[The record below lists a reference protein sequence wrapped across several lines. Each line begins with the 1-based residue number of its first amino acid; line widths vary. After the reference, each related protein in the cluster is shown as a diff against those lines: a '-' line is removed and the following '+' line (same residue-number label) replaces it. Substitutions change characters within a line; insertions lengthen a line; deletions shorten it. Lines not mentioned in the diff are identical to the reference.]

1 MDERARQGA
10 EHLHYAQAAGR
21 AAGQAGA
28 WGRAAGQAEHADA
41 WGRATDQTASQ
52 AAEHAGAWGRA
63 TDQAAGQAAEQAARA
78 ADAARSALP
87 GGIRSGQEFEG
98 TLFQR
103 QLATALAAQ
112 PHSRS
117 LGTYVLGASLL
128 RTGLSFG
135 GRRRRILER
144 EGFDTT
150 VAPGGVLD
158 TDELIYVHG
167 RRLPSIMRN
176 GTDLIRRHQD
186 KELQPTEF
194 GPATGSLR
202 RVTVSEADRRRG
214 AVDWDRLCVD
224 TNAGIGNQHVDV
236 LVSPIGQDEA
246 EYAADMGLLL
256 PEWLPPRAAQ
266 ALVAYPD
273 RPTVRLHLL
282 GEGRVGVD
290 EGARF
295 RLYEGVPHAMRG
307 SLVMT
312 SGRATRAELW
322 ISNRDSLVSSIFN
335 TLDCLGKFLGFLGE
349 IGEVVAAFF

>member
-10 EHLHYAQAAGR
+10 ERLHYAQAAGR
-21 AAGQAGA
+21 ATGQAGA
-28 WGRAAGQAEHADA
+28 WGRATG
-41 WGRATDQTASQ
+41 QTASQ
-52 AAEHAGAWGRA
+52 VAG
-63 TDQAAGQAAEQAARA
+63 QAARA

-87 GGIRSGQEFEG
+87 GGIRSGQEFKG

-103 QLATALAAQ
+103 RLATALATR
-112 PHSRS
+112 PHARS
-117 LGTYVLGASLL
+117 LGTNILGASLL

-158 TDELIYVHG
+158 ADELIHIHG
-167 RRLPSIMRN
+167 RRLPRIMSNKKRQ
-176 GTDLIRRHQD
+176 QD
-186 KELQPTEF
+186 EELRPMD
-194 GPATGSLR
+194 GGSATGSLR

-214 AVDWDRLCVD
+214 AVDWDRLCMD
-224 TNAGIGNQHVDV
+224 TSSDRIDDDQHVDV
-236 LVSPIGQDEA
+236 LVAPIGRDGA

-266 ALVAYPD
+266 ALVARPD

-282 GEGRVGVD
+282 GENRVGVD
-290 EGARF
+290 DGARF
-295 RLYEGVPHAMRG
+295 RLYEGVPHAMCG

-322 ISNRDSLVSSIFN
+322 ISNRNSLGSSIFN
-335 TLDCLGKFLGFLGE
+335 TLDSLGKFLGFLGE

>member
-10 EHLHYAQAAGR
+10 ERLHYAQAAGR
-21 AAGQAGA
+21 AAGQADA
-28 WGRAAGQAEHADA
+28 WGRAAGQAGQAGA
-41 WGRATDQTASQ
+41 WDRATGQTASQ
-52 AAEHAGAWGRA
+52 AAG
-63 TDQAAGQAAEQAARA
+63 QAARA

-87 GGIRSGQEFEG
+87 GGIRSGQGFEG

-103 QLATALAAQ
+103 RLATALAAQ

-158 TDELIYVHG
+158 ADELIHVHG
-167 RRLPSIMRN
+167 RRLPRIMSN
-176 GTDLIRRHQD
+176 GTDLIRRQQD
-186 KELQPTEF
+186 EELRPMEF
-194 GPATGSLR
+194 GSATGSLR
-202 RVTVSEADRRRG
+202 RVTVSEDDRRRG
-214 AVDWDRLCVD
+214 AVDWDRLCMD
-224 TNAGIGNQHVDV
+224 TSSDRTDDDQHVDV
-236 LVSPIGQDEA
+236 LVAPIGRDGA
-246 EYAADMGLLL
+246 EYAADMSLLL

-266 ALVAYPD
+266 ALVARPD

-282 GEGRVGVD
+282 GEDWVGVD
-290 EGARF
+290 DGARF
-295 RLYEGVPHAMRG
+295 RLYEGVPHAMCG

-322 ISNRDSLVSSIFN
+322 ISDRRNIGSDII
-335 TLDCLGKFLGFLGE
+335 DFLGDLADLGE
-349 IGEVVAAFF
+349 IAAAF

>member
-10 EHLHYAQAAGR
+10 ERLRRAAARTGGALSQAAGR
-21 AAGQAGA
+21 AAEHAGA
-28 WGRAAGQAEHADA
+28 WGRAAGQA
-41 WGRATDQTASQ
+41 
-52 AAEHAGAWGRA
+52 
-63 TDQAAGQAAEQAARA
+63 GQAASQVAGQVAGQAARA

-87 GGIRSGQEFEG
+87 GGIRSGQEFKG

-103 QLATALAAQ
+103 RLATALATR
-112 PHSRS
+112 PHARS
-117 LGTYVLGASLL
+117 LGTNILGASPL
-128 RTGLSFG
+128 RTGLSLG
-135 GRRRRILER
+135 GRRRRTLER

-158 TDELIYVHG
+158 ADELIHIHG
-167 RRLPSIMRN
+167 RRLPRIMSN
-176 GTDLIRRHQD
+176 TNLIRRQQD
-186 KELQPTEF
+186 EELRPMD
-194 GPATGSLR
+194 GGSATGSLR

-224 TNAGIGNQHVDV
+224 TSSDRIDDNQHVDV
-236 LVSPIGQDEA
+236 LVAPIGRDGA

-266 ALVAYPD
+266 ALVARPD

-282 GEGRVGVD
+282 GEDRVGVD
-290 EGARF
+290 DGARF

-322 ISNRDSLVSSIFN
+322 ISDRRNIGSDIIDL
-335 TLDCLGKFLGFLGE
+335 LGDLADLGE
-349 IGEVVAAFF
+349 IAAAF

>member
-10 EHLHYAQAAGR
+10 ERLRRAAARTGGALSQAAGR
-21 AAGQAGA
+21 AAEHAGA
-28 WGRAAGQAEHADA
+28 WGRAAGQA
-41 WGRATDQTASQ
+41 
-52 AAEHAGAWGRA
+52 
-63 TDQAAGQAAEQAARA
+63 GQAASQVAGQVAGQAARA

-87 GGIRSGQEFEG
+87 GGIRSGQEFKG

-103 QLATALAAQ
+103 RLATALATR
-112 PHSRS
+112 PHARS
-117 LGTYVLGASLL
+117 LGTNVLGASLL
-128 RTGLSFG
+128 RTGLSLG
-135 GRRRRILER
+135 WRRKRTLER

-158 TDELIYVHG
+158 ADELIHIHG

-186 KELQPTEF
+186 KELRPMDGGST
-194 GPATGSLR
+194 TGSLR

-236 LVSPIGQDEA
+236 LVAPIGQDGA
-246 EYAADMGLLL
+246 EYAADMSLLL

-266 ALVAYPD
+266 ALVARPD

-282 GEGRVGVD
+282 GEDRVGVD
-290 EGARF
+290 DGARF

-322 ISNRDSLVSSIFN
+322 ISDRRNIGSDIIDL
-335 TLDCLGKFLGFLGE
+335 LGDLADLGE
-349 IGEVVAAFF
+349 IAAAF

>member
-10 EHLHYAQAAGR
+10 ERLRHAQVAGR
-21 AAGQAGA
+21 ATGQAGA
-28 WGRAAGQAEHADA
+28 WGRP
-41 WGRATDQTASQ
+41 
-52 AAEHAGAWGRA
+52 
-63 TDQAAGQAAEQAARA
+63 AGQAASQVAGQVAGHAARA
-78 ADAARSALP
+78 ADAARSVLP

-103 QLATALAAQ
+103 RLATALAAQ

-117 LGTYVLGASLL
+117 LGTKVLGASLL

-135 GRRRRILER
+135 GRRRRTLER

-150 VAPGGVLD
+150 VAPGGTLD
-158 TDELIYVHG
+158 ADELIHIHG

-194 GPATGSLR
+194 GSATGSLR

-224 TNAGIGNQHVDV
+224 TNAGIGNQHIDV
-236 LVSPIGQDEA
+236 LVAPIGRDGA
-246 EYAADMGLLL
+246 EYAADMSLLL
-256 PEWLPPRAAQ
+256 PEWLPPRVAQ
-266 ALVAYPD
+266 ALVACPD

-282 GEGRVGVD
+282 GENRVGVD
-290 EGARF
+290 DGARF

-322 ISNRDSLVSSIFN
+322 ISNRNSLGSSIFN
-335 TLDCLGKFLGFLGE
+335 TLDSLDNSLGFLGFLGE
-349 IGEVVAAFF
+349 IVSGWA

>member
-10 EHLHYAQAAGR
+10 ERLRRAAARTGGALSQAAGR
-21 AAGQAGA
+21 AAEQAGA
-28 WGRAAGQAEHADA
+28 WGRATA
-41 WGRATDQTASQ
+41 QTASQ
-52 AAEHAGAWGRA
+52 AAG
-63 TDQAAGQAAEQAARA
+63 QAARA

-87 GGIRSGQEFEG
+87 GGIRSGQGFEG

-103 QLATALAAQ
+103 RLATALATR
-112 PHSRS
+112 PHARS
-117 LGTYVLGASLL
+117 LGTNILGASPL
-128 RTGLSFG
+128 RTGLSLG
-135 GRRRRILER
+135 WRRKRTLER

-158 TDELIYVHG
+158 VDELIHIHG
-167 RRLPSIMRN
+167 RRLPRIMSNKKRQ
-176 GTDLIRRHQD
+176 QD
-186 KELQPTEF
+186 EELRPMD
-194 GPATGSLR
+194 GGSATGSLR

-214 AVDWDRLCVD
+214 AVDWDRLCMD
-224 TNAGIGNQHVDV
+224 TSSDRIDDDQHVDV
-236 LVSPIGQDEA
+236 LVAPIGRDGA
-246 EYAADMGLLL
+246 EYAADMSLLL

-266 ALVAYPD
+266 ALVARPD

-282 GEGRVGVD
+282 GENRVGVD
-290 EGARF
+290 DGARF

-322 ISNRDSLVSSIFN
+322 ISNRDSLGSSIFN
-335 TLDCLGKFLGFLGE
+335 TLDSLGNFLGFLGE

>member
-10 EHLHYAQAAGR
+10 ERLHYAQAAGR
-21 AAGQAGA
+21 ATG
-28 WGRAAGQAEHADA
+28 
-41 WGRATDQTASQ
+41 QTASQ
-52 AAEHAGAWGRA
+52 AAG
-63 TDQAAGQAAEQAARA
+63 QAARA

-87 GGIRSGQEFEG
+87 GGIRSGQGFEG

-103 QLATALAAQ
+103 RLATALAAQ

-117 LGTYVLGASLL
+117 LGTKVLGASLL

-135 GRRRRILER
+135 WRRRRILER

-158 TDELIYVHG
+158 ADELIHIHG
-167 RRLPSIMRN
+167 RRLPRIMSN
-176 GTDLIRRHQD
+176 GTDLIRRQQD
-186 KELQPTEF
+186 EELRPMDG

-202 RVTVSEADRRRG
+202 RMTVSEADRRRG

-224 TNAGIGNQHVDV
+224 TSSDRIDDNQHIDV
-236 LVSPIGQDEA
+236 LIAPIGRDGA
-246 EYAADMGLLL
+246 EYAADMSLLL

-266 ALVAYPD
+266 ALVARPD

-282 GEGRVGVD
+282 GENRVGVD
-290 EGARF
+290 DGARF

-322 ISNRDSLVSSIFN
+322 ISNRNSLGSSIFN
-335 TLDCLGKFLGFLGE
+335 TLDSLDNSLGFLGFLGE
-349 IGEVVAAFF
+349 IVSGWA

>member
-10 EHLHYAQAAGR
+10 ERLHYAQAAGR
-21 AAGQAGA
+21 AAGQADA
-28 WGRAAGQAEHADA
+28 WGRAAGQA
-41 WGRATDQTASQ
+41 GQ
-52 AAEHAGAWGRA
+52 AGAWGRA
-63 TDQAAGQAAEQAARA
+63 TDQAARA

-87 GGIRSGQEFEG
+87 SGIRSGQGFEG

-135 GRRRRILER
+135 GRRRRTLER

-158 TDELIYVHG
+158 ADELIHIHG
-167 RRLPSIMRN
+167 RRLPHIMSNKKRQ
-176 GTDLIRRHQD
+176 QD
-186 KELQPTEF
+186 EELRPMD
-194 GPATGSLR
+194 GGSATGSLR

-214 AVDWDRLCVD
+214 AVDWDRLCMD
-224 TNAGIGNQHVDV
+224 TSSDRIDDDQHVDV
-236 LVSPIGQDEA
+236 LVAPIGQDEA

-266 ALVAYPD
+266 ALVARPD

-282 GEGRVGVD
+282 GEDRVGVD
-290 EGARF
+290 DGARF
-295 RLYEGVPHAMRG
+295 RLYEGVPHAMCG

>member
-10 EHLHYAQAAGR
+10 ERLRHAQVAGR
-21 AAGQAGA
+21 ATGQAGA
-28 WGRAAGQAEHADA
+28 WGRATG
-41 WGRATDQTASQ
+41 QTASQ
-52 AAEHAGAWGRA
+52 AAG
-63 TDQAAGQAAEQAARA
+63 QAARA
-78 ADAARSALP
+78 ADAARSVLP

-103 QLATALAAQ
+103 RLATALATR
-112 PHSRS
+112 PHARS
-117 LGTYVLGASLL
+117 LGTNILGASSLL
-128 RTGLSFG
+128 RTGLLSLG
-135 GRRRRILER
+135 WRRKRTLER

-158 TDELIYVHG
+158 ADELIHVHG
-167 RRLPSIMRN
+167 RRLPSIMRRD
-176 GTDLIRRHQD
+176 TDLIRRHQD
-186 KELQPTEF
+186 KELRPTEF

-224 TNAGIGNQHVDV
+224 THAGMGNQHVDV
-236 LVSPIGQDEA
+236 LVAPIGRDGA
-246 EYAADMGLLL
+246 EYAADMRLLL

-266 ALVAYPD
+266 ALVARPD
-273 RPTVRLHLL
+273 RPIVRLHLL

-290 EGARF
+290 DGARF

-349 IGEVVAAFF
+349 IGEVVAPFF

>member
-10 EHLHYAQAAGR
+10 ERLHYAQAAGR
-21 AAGQAGA
+21 AAGQADA
-28 WGRAAGQAEHADA
+28 WGRAAGQAGQAGA
-41 WGRATDQTASQ
+41 WDRAAGQTGQTASQ
-52 AAEHAGAWGRA
+52 TAG
-63 TDQAAGQAAEQAARA
+63 QAARA

-87 GGIRSGQEFEG
+87 GGIRSGQGFEG

-103 QLATALAAQ
+103 RLATALAAQ

-158 TDELIYVHG
+158 ADELIHVHG

-186 KELQPTEF
+186 EELQPTEF
-194 GPATGSLR
+194 GSATGSLR
-202 RVTVSEADRRRG
+202 RVTVSEDDRRRG

-224 TNAGIGNQHVDV
+224 TSSDRADDNQHIDV
-236 LVSPIGQDEA
+236 LVAPIGRDGA
-246 EYAADMGLLL
+246 EYAADMSLLL

-266 ALVAYPD
+266 ALVARPD

-282 GEGRVGVD
+282 GENRVGVD
-290 EGARF
+290 DGARF
-295 RLYEGVPHAMRG
+295 RLYEGVPHAMCG

-322 ISNRDSLVSSIFN
+322 ISDRRNIGSDII
-335 TLDCLGKFLGFLGE
+335 DFLGDLADLGE
-349 IGEVVAAFF
+349 IAAAF

>member
-10 EHLHYAQAAGR
+10 ERLRRAAARTGGALSQAAGR
-21 AAGQAGA
+21 AAGQA
-28 WGRAAGQAEHADA
+28 AG
-41 WGRATDQTASQ
+41 
-52 AAEHAGAWGRA
+52 
-63 TDQAAGQAAEQAARA
+63 A

-87 GGIRSGQEFEG
+87 GGIRSGQGFEG

-103 QLATALAAQ
+103 RLATALAAQ

-144 EGFDTT
+144 GGFDTT

-214 AVDWDRLCVD
+214 AVDATTGPRRMVQSVQTRPSWGTAPSARKPVTAPSRQPLP
-224 TNAGIGNQHVDV
+224 
-236 LVSPIGQDEA
+236 SP
-246 EYAADMGLLL
+246 
-256 PEWLPPRAAQ
+256 
-266 ALVAYPD
+266 
-273 RPTVRLHLL
+273 
-282 GEGRVGVD
+282 
-290 EGARF
+290 
-295 RLYEGVPHAMRG
+295 
-307 SLVMT
+307 
-312 SGRATRAELW
+312 
-322 ISNRDSLVSSIFN
+322 
-335 TLDCLGKFLGFLGE
+335 
-349 IGEVVAAFF
+349 

>member
-10 EHLHYAQAAGR
+10 ERLRHAQVAGR
-21 AAGQAGA
+21 ATGQAGA
-28 WGRAAGQAEHADA
+28 WNQPTGQAASQVAGQV
-41 WGRATDQTASQ
+41 
-52 AAEHAGAWGRA
+52 
-63 TDQAAGQAAEQAARA
+63 AGQAASQVAGQVAGQAARA
-78 ADAARSALP
+78 ADAARSVLP

-103 QLATALAAQ
+103 RLATALATR
-112 PHSRS
+112 PHARS
-117 LGTYVLGASLL
+117 LGTKVLGASLL

-135 GRRRRILER
+135 GRRRRTLER

-158 TDELIYVHG
+158 ADELIHVHG
-167 RRLPSIMRN
+167 RRLPSIMRRD
-176 GTDLIRRHQD
+176 TDLIRRHQD

-194 GPATGSLR
+194 GSATGSLR

-224 TNAGIGNQHVDV
+224 TNAGMGNQHVDV
-236 LVSPIGQDEA
+236 LVAPIGRDGA
-246 EYAADMGLLL
+246 EYAADMRLLL
-256 PEWLPPRAAQ
+256 PAWLPPRAAQ
-266 ALVAYPD
+266 ALVARPD
-273 RPTVRLHLL
+273 RPIVRLHLL
-282 GEGRVGVD
+282 GEDRIGID
-290 EGARF
+290 DGARF

-322 ISNRDSLVSSIFN
+322 ISNRDSIVSSIFN

>member
-10 EHLHYAQAAGR
+10 ERLRRAAARTGDALSQAAGR
-21 AAGQAGA
+21 ATEQAGA
-28 WGRAAGQAEHADA
+28 WGRAVGQTGRAASQVAGQV
-41 WGRATDQTASQ
+41 
-52 AAEHAGAWGRA
+52 AG
-63 TDQAAGQAAEQAARA
+63 QAARA

-87 GGIRSGQEFEG
+87 GGIRSGQEFKG

-103 QLATALAAQ
+103 RLATALATR
-112 PHSRS
+112 PHARS
-117 LGTYVLGASLL
+117 LGTNVLGASLL
-128 RTGLSFG
+128 RTGLSLG
-135 GRRRRILER
+135 WRRKRTLER

-158 TDELIYVHG
+158 ADELIHIHG
-167 RRLPSIMRN
+167 RRLPRIMRHD
-176 GTDLIRRHQD
+176 TDLIRRHQD

-224 TNAGIGNQHVDV
+224 THAGMGNQHVDV
-236 LVSPIGQDEA
+236 LVAPIGRDGA
-246 EYAADMGLLL
+246 EYAADMRLLL
-256 PEWLPPRAAQ
+256 PAWLPPRAAQ
-266 ALVAYPD
+266 ALVARPD
-273 RPTVRLHLL
+273 RPIVRLHLL
-282 GEGRVGVD
+282 GEGWVGVD
-290 EGARF
+290 DGARF

-322 ISNRDSLVSSIFN
+322 ISDRDNIGPDVI
-335 TLDCLGKFLGFLGE
+335 DFLGE
-349 IGEVVAAFF
+349 VLGDLIELSAL

>member
-10 EHLHYAQAAGR
+10 ERLRRAAARTGGALSQAAGR
-21 AAGQAGA
+21 AAEQAGA
-28 WGRAAGQAEHADA
+28 WGRAAEQ
-41 WGRATDQTASQ
+41 
-52 AAEHAGAWGRA
+52 
-63 TDQAAGQAAEQAARA
+63 AGQAASQVAGQVVGQAARA

-87 GGIRSGQEFEG
+87 GGIRSGQGFEG

-103 QLATALAAQ
+103 RLATALATR
-112 PHSRS
+112 PHARS
-117 LGTYVLGASLL
+117 LGTNILGASSLL
-128 RTGLSFG
+128 RTGLSLG
-135 GRRRRILER
+135 WRRKRTLER

-158 TDELIYVHG
+158 ADELIYVHG

-224 TNAGIGNQHVDV
+224 TSSDRADDDQHIDV
-236 LVSPIGQDEA
+236 LVAPIGRDGA
-246 EYAADMGLLL
+246 EYAADMRLLL

-266 ALVAYPD
+266 ALVARPD
-273 RPTVRLHLL
+273 RPIVRLHLL

-290 EGARF
+290 DGARF

-322 ISNRDSLVSSIFN
+322 ISDRKNIGPDVI
-335 TLDCLGKFLGFLGE
+335 DFLGE
-349 IGEVVAAFF
+349 VLGDLIELSAL

>member
-10 EHLHYAQAAGR
+10 ERLRHAQVAGR
-21 AAGQAGA
+21 ATGQAGAWNQPTGQAGAWNQPTGQAGA
-28 WGRAAGQAEHADA
+28 WGRATG
-41 WGRATDQTASQ
+41 QTASQ
-52 AAEHAGAWGRA
+52 AAG
-63 TDQAAGQAAEQAARA
+63 QAARA

-87 GGIRSGQEFEG
+87 GGIRSGQGFEG

-103 QLATALAAQ
+103 RLATALAAQ

-135 GRRRRILER
+135 WRRKRTLER

-158 TDELIYVHG
+158 ADELIHIHG
-167 RRLPSIMRN
+167 RRLPRIMRHD
-176 GTDLIRRHQD
+176 TDLIRRHQD

-224 TNAGIGNQHVDV
+224 TSSDRADDDQHIDV
-236 LVSPIGQDEA
+236 LVAPIGRDGA
-246 EYAADMGLLL
+246 EYAADMRLLL

-266 ALVAYPD
+266 ALVARPD
-273 RPTVRLHLL
+273 RPIVRLHLL
-282 GEGRVGVD
+282 GEGWVGVD
-290 EGARF
+290 DGARF

-349 IGEVVAAFF
+349 IGEVVAPFF

>member
-10 EHLHYAQAAGR
+10 ERLRRAAARTGGALSQAAGR
-21 AAGQAGA
+21 AAEQAGA
-28 WGRAAGQAEHADA
+28 WGRAAGQA
-41 WGRATDQTASQ
+41 
-52 AAEHAGAWGRA
+52 
-63 TDQAAGQAAEQAARA
+63 GQAASQVAGQVAGQAARA

-87 GGIRSGQEFEG
+87 GGIRSGQEFKG

-103 QLATALAAQ
+103 RLATALAAQ

-158 TDELIYVHG
+158 ADELIHIHG
-167 RRLPSIMRN
+167 RRLPRIMSNKKRQ
-176 GTDLIRRHQD
+176 QD
-186 KELQPTEF
+186 EELRPMD
-194 GPATGSLR
+194 GGSATGSLR

-214 AVDWDRLCVD
+214 AVDWDRLCMD
-224 TNAGIGNQHVDV
+224 TSSDRIDDDQHVDV
-236 LVSPIGQDEA
+236 LVAPIGRDGA
-246 EYAADMGLLL
+246 EYAADMSLLL

-266 ALVAYPD
+266 ALVARPD

-282 GEGRVGVD
+282 GEDRVGVD
-290 EGARF
+290 DGARF

-322 ISNRDSLVSSIFN
+322 ISDRRNIGSDII
-335 TLDCLGKFLGFLGE
+335 DFLGDLADLGE
-349 IGEVVAAFF
+349 IAAAF

>member
-10 EHLHYAQAAGR
+10 ERLRRAAAHTGGALSQAAGR
-21 AAGQAGA
+21 AAEQAGA
-28 WGRAAGQAEHADA
+28 WGRAAGQA
-41 WGRATDQTASQ
+41 
-52 AAEHAGAWGRA
+52 
-63 TDQAAGQAAEQAARA
+63 GQAASQVAGQVAGQAARA

-87 GGIRSGQEFEG
+87 GGIRSGQEFKG

-103 QLATALAAQ
+103 RLATALATR
-112 PHSRS
+112 PHARS
-117 LGTYVLGASLL
+117 LGTNILGASPL
-128 RTGLSFG
+128 RTGLSLG
-135 GRRRRILER
+135 WRRKRTLER

-158 TDELIYVHG
+158 ADELIHIHG
-167 RRLPSIMRN
+167 RRLPRIMSNKKRQ
-176 GTDLIRRHQD
+176 QD
-186 KELQPTEF
+186 EELRPMD
-194 GPATGSLR
+194 GGSATGSLR

-214 AVDWDRLCVD
+214 AVDWDRLCMD
-224 TNAGIGNQHVDV
+224 TSSDRIDDDQHVDV
-236 LVSPIGQDEA
+236 LVAPIGRDGA
-246 EYAADMGLLL
+246 EYAADMSLLL

-322 ISNRDSLVSSIFN
+322 ISDRRNIGSDIIDL
-335 TLDCLGKFLGFLGE
+335 LGDLADLGE
-349 IGEVVAAFF
+349 IAAAF

>member
-10 EHLHYAQAAGR
+10 ERLRRAAARTGGALSQAAGR
-21 AAGQAGA
+21 AAEHAGA
-28 WGRAAGQAEHADA
+28 WGRAAGQA
-41 WGRATDQTASQ
+41 
-52 AAEHAGAWGRA
+52 
-63 TDQAAGQAAEQAARA
+63 GQAASQVAGQVAGQAARA

-87 GGIRSGQEFEG
+87 GGIRSGQGFEG

-103 QLATALAAQ
+103 RLATALATR
-112 PHSRS
+112 PHARS
-117 LGTYVLGASLL
+117 LGTNILGASPL
-128 RTGLSFG
+128 RTGLSLG
-135 GRRRRILER
+135 WRRRRTLER

-158 TDELIYVHG
+158 ADELIHIHG
-167 RRLPSIMRN
+167 RRLPRIMSN
-176 GTDLIRRHQD
+176 TNLIRRQQD
-186 KELQPTEF
+186 EELRPMD
-194 GPATGSLR
+194 GGSATGSLR

-214 AVDWDRLCVD
+214 AVDWDRLCMD
-224 TNAGIGNQHVDV
+224 TSSDRIDDDQHVDV
-236 LVSPIGQDEA
+236 LVAPIGRDGA
-246 EYAADMGLLL
+246 EYAVDMGLLL

-295 RLYEGVPHAMRG
+295 RLYEGVPHAMCG

>member
-10 EHLHYAQAAGR
+10 ERLRHAQVAGR
-21 AAGQAGA
+21 ATGQAGA
-28 WGRAAGQAEHADA
+28 WGRP
-41 WGRATDQTASQ
+41 
-52 AAEHAGAWGRA
+52 
-63 TDQAAGQAAEQAARA
+63 AGQAASQVAGQVAGHAARA
-78 ADAARSALP
+78 ADAARSVLP

-103 QLATALAAQ
+103 RLATALAAQ

-117 LGTYVLGASLL
+117 LGTKVLGASLL

-135 GRRRRILER
+135 GRRRRTLER

-150 VAPGGVLD
+150 VAPGGTLD
-158 TDELIYVHG
+158 ADELIHIHG

-194 GPATGSLR
+194 GSATGSLR

-224 TNAGIGNQHVDV
+224 TNAGIGNQHIDV
-236 LVSPIGQDEA
+236 LVAPIGRDGA
-246 EYAADMGLLL
+246 EYAADMSLLL

-266 ALVAYPD
+266 ALVARPD

-282 GEGRVGVD
+282 GENRVGVD
-290 EGARF
+290 DGARF

-322 ISNRDSLVSSIFN
+322 ISNRNSLGSSIFN
-335 TLDCLGKFLGFLGE
+335 TLDSLDNSLGFLGFLGE
-349 IGEVVAAFF
+349 IVSGWA

>member
-10 EHLHYAQAAGR
+10 ERLRRAAARTGGALSQAAGR
-21 AAGQAGA
+21 AAEQAGA
-28 WGRAAGQAEHADA
+28 WGRAAEQA
-41 WGRATDQTASQ
+41 GRAASQ
-52 AAEHAGAWGRA
+52 V
-63 TDQAAGQAAEQAARA
+63 AGQVAGHAARA
-78 ADAARSALP
+78 ADAARSTLP

-103 QLATALAAQ
+103 RLATALATR
-112 PHSRS
+112 PHARS
-117 LGTYVLGASLL
+117 LGTNVLGASPL
-128 RTGLSFG
+128 RTGLSLG
-135 GRRRRILER
+135 WRRRRTLER

-150 VAPGGVLD
+150 VAPGGALD
-158 TDELIYVHG
+158 ADELIHIHG

-186 KELQPTEF
+186 KELRPMDGGST
-194 GPATGSLR
+194 TGSLR

-214 AVDWDRLCVD
+214 AVDWDRLCMD
-224 TNAGIGNQHVDV
+224 TSSDRIDDDQHVDV
-236 LVSPIGQDEA
+236 LVAPIGRDGA

-266 ALVAYPD
+266 ALVARPD

-282 GEGRVGVD
+282 GEGWVSVD
-290 EGARF
+290 DGARF

-322 ISNRDSLVSSIFN
+322 ISDRRNIGPDVLDSLGDF
-335 TLDCLGKFLGFLGE
+335 DELGE
-349 IGEVVAAFF
+349 VAAAFF

>member
-10 EHLHYAQAAGR
+10 ERLRRAAARTGGALSQAAGR
-21 AAGQAGA
+21 AAEQAGA
-28 WGRAAGQAEHADA
+28 WGRAAGQA
-41 WGRATDQTASQ
+41 
-52 AAEHAGAWGRA
+52 
-63 TDQAAGQAAEQAARA
+63 GQAASQVAGQVAGQAARA

-87 GGIRSGQEFEG
+87 GGIRSGQGFEG

-103 QLATALAAQ
+103 RLATALAAQ

-158 TDELIYVHG
+158 ADELIYVHG

-202 RVTVSEADRRRG
+202 RMTVSEADRRRG

-236 LVSPIGQDEA
+236 LVAPIGRDGA
-246 EYAADMGLLL
+246 EYAADMSLLL

-282 GEGRVGVD
+282 GEDRVGVD
-290 EGARF
+290 DGARF
-295 RLYEGVPHAMRG
+295 RLYEGVPHAMCG

-322 ISNRDSLVSSIFN
+322 ISDRRNIGPGVID
-335 TLDCLGKFLGFLGE
+335 FLGDLADLGE
-349 IGEVVAAFF
+349 IAAAF